1 MEKKRQMRIMLVN
14 RYRPTNDEV
23 SALIAHYPN
32 TEFTFVS
39 TEPTDGA
46 DHLESCSSLNPDFVL
61 IPETSI
67 FEEAITKKIRHVAL
81 SKTGLYDLTL
91 TLCRGKNIPV

>member
-14 RYRPTNDEV
+14 RFKPTNDEV
-23 SALIAHYPN
+23 NALIAHYPN
-32 TEFTFVS
+32 TDFTFVS
-39 TEPTDGA
+39 TEPSDGA
-46 DHLESCSSLNPDFVL
+46 DHLESCRSLHPDIVL

-67 FEEAITKKIRHVAL
+67 FEEAITEKVRHVAL

-91 TLCRGKNIPV
+91 TLCRGKYIPV